1 MTWLYW
7 LSQIAPSEQS
17 LVGEKILIL
26 SQLLQHEYPI
36 VPGFAL
42 ESSLLT
48 EFLSN
53 LDDSQSLIGN
63 FPESFVHVDL
73 DNYQALQS
81 LAQQSRRT
89 IIEAEFPQ
97 LWQETILAA
106 VEQLNCSTV
115 IIRPS
120 LVVPNY
126 QQKGSLGLLRPRSAS
141 ALARSQICGVN
152 ADAIVWG
159 IKKVWSE
166 LFTAKSIFYW
176 RKLKIELSQVKLAL
190 LIQPVQN
197 ALASGTIELDKDR
210 ICIQATWGLGHS
222 LHFGA
227 VQPDIYILNRL
238 ESNLIEQQLGLK
250 TIYYHLKNSL
260 DSLTVGEDYLVSDIV
275 EESLQETAVLND
287 EQISSLVQLVERIT
301 SEKPELG
308 YFEWTI
314 PHLKQGRQR
323 EQQGKQRELRE
334 QGKKGESILFG

>member
-26 SQLLQHEYPI
+26 SQLLQHGYPI

-197 ALASGTIELDKDR
+197 ALASGTIELDRDR